1 MDLTEPITRRFDLQ
15 GKLVQVAL
23 GSRRVMSRQMCPS
36 QKGKAWLLKPPW
48 KITVAKRFVK
58 QGFVWTFWAW
68 NPDWFMTG
76 IRKFHGLYIPVFLLG
91 RISSPIIQQRVAG
104 SRSVTQ
110 MKHRSANIAGS
121 ICDVRNDTPPKHVTW
136 EPKIKMMGL
145 AKGDSGF
152 KDGHVWYLC

>member
-23 GSRRVMSRQMCPS
+23 GSR
-36 QKGKAWLLKPPW
+36 KGLAPKTTMENHGSEKVRE
-48 KITVAKRFVK
+48 T
-58 QGFVWTFWAW
+58 GFCMEILGMKSE
-68 NPDWFMTG
+68 NWFMTG